1 MKKLIFAGVM
11 ALIFFVMLNF
21 VLVNLDGQTFNYP
34 LVFKFNIPMIMPN
47 GYQTVPLPL
56 WFVLLA
62 VFCFGMI
69 FIALLEAL
77 PSFYKTLELRS
88 RNKKIRALERELKVA
103 REMSGVEKGDKGSTL
118 ES

>member
-1 MKKLIFAGVM
+1 MKKIFFAVSM

-21 VLVNLDGQTFNYP
+21 VLVNLDAQTFNYK
-34 LVFKFNIPMIMPN
+34 LVFKFNIPVILPN
-47 GYQTVPLPL
+47 GYQTIPLPL

-62 VFCFGMI
+62 TFCVGMI

-88 RNKKIRALERELKVA
+88 RNKKIRELERELKVA
-103 REMSGVEKGDKGSTL
+103 REMSGVEKSGEGVGSR
-118 ES
+118 